1 MKLFLYICVFIFLNI
16 NAFAGYEKWNCV
28 SKSKCVAKFNDKVLD
43 KEITV
48 VFKGKT
54 KNNLPYKGRIDFP
67 GLGMYA
73 EGTWNFTSDHLNK
86 NIPSLVKGYKSVDGR
101 KFYFKKKLLY
111 KTVFENGDKFEGS
124 HYKSLRPKDGTYLK
138 NNGDKY
144 KGTFYDRD
152 QNNIKSGAYYL
163 ASGGKVVYKN
173 NKQSSKKSKS
183 RRKNNSPIGGAFTQ
197 IFGLLTFFIVYGI
210 VHVPCSVLLKSTQNS
225 LAKFGVIIGGV
236 VVYVFLLT
244 TVHNFIGFEI
254 GSGPPEG
261 SKPRFLGESR

>member
-1 MKLFLYICVFIFLNI
+1 MKLFLYICFFVFLNI

-28 SKSKCVAKFNDKVLD
+28 SKNKCISKFNDPNTGTLN
-43 KEITV
+43 I

-54 KNNLPYKGRIDFP
+54 KNNLPYKGSINFP
-67 GLGMYA
+67 GLGVYA
-73 EGTWNFTSDHLNK
+73 EGTWNFLSNNEPIL
-86 NIPSLVKGYKSVDGR
+86 IEGYKSVDGR
-101 KFYFKKKLLY
+101 KFYYKKKLLY
-111 KTVFENGDKFEGS
+111 KTIFSNGDRFEGS

-138 NNGDKY
+138 NNGYKY
-144 KGTFYDRD
+144 KGTFYDREK
-152 QNNIKSGAYYL
+152 NIIKTGTAYL
-163 ASGGKVVYKN
+163 ASGEKIVHKN

-183 RRKNNSPIGGAFTQ
+183 QRKNSSIIGGAFTQ

-210 VHVPCSVLLKSTQNS
+210 VHVPCSLLFKSTQNS
-225 LAKFGVIIGGV
+225 LAKIGVIIGGV

-254 GSGPPEG
+254 DSGPPGG

>member
-1 MKLFLYICVFIFLNI
+1 MKLFFYICVFTFLNI

-28 SKSKCVAKFNDKVLD
+28 SESKCVVKFNSEILD

-54 KNNLPYKGRIDFP
+54 KNNLPYKGKIDFP
-67 GLGMYA
+67 GLGVYA
-73 EGTWNFTSDHLNK
+73 EGTWNISSNNEPTLLN
-86 NIPSLVKGYKSVDGR
+86 GYKSIDG
-101 KFYFKKKLLY
+101 KKLYYKKNILY
-111 KTVFENGDKFEGS
+111 KTVFFNGEKFEGS
-124 HYKSLRPKDGTYLK
+124 YYDSLNPKNGTLFR

-152 QNNIKSGAYYL
+152 KNILKSGTYYL
-163 ASGGKVVYKN
+163 ASGEKVVYKN

-183 RRKNNSPIGGAFTQ
+183 RRKNNSPIGGIFSQ
-197 IFGLLTFFIVYGI
+197 LFGLLTFFIVYGI
-210 VHVPCSVLLKSTQNS
+210 VHVPCSILLKSTQDS
-225 LAKFGVIIGGV
+225 LAKFGIIIGGV

-261 SKPRFLGESR
+261 GKPRFLGESR